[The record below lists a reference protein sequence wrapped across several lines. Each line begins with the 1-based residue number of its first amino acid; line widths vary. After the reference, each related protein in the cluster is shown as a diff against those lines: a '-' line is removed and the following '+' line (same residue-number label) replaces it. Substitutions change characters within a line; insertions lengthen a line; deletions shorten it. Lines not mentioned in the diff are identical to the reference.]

1 MTKVLL
7 AVDGS
12 ALAVRA
18 AQRAISILDATSEV
32 IVLGVVRHV
41 STAAA
46 DASGLAGVTPMPM
59 TVVDES
65 NDRAE
70 RAAHE
75 DVQDVIE
82 TLGLVGKARAMVER
96 GEPGATIC
104 RVAAREG
111 ADVVVVGSHGR
122 GIVGRA
128 LVGSV
133 SNHVLHH
140 ATCPVLVVRERPS
153 SN

>member
-18 AQRAISILDATSEV
+18 AQRAMAMFDPDAEV
-32 IVLGVVRHV
+32 IALAVARLT
-41 STAAA
+41 SMAAA
-46 DASGLAGVTPMPM
+46 DATGLAGANPVPAG
-59 TVVDES
+59 VVEEA

-70 RAAHE
+70 QAARE
-75 DVQDVIE
+75 DAQDVLE
-82 TLGLVGKARAMVER
+82 TLGRADGKGRALVER

-111 ADVVVVGSHGR
+111 VDVVVVGSHGR

-128 LVGSV
+128 LMGSV

-153 SN
+153 